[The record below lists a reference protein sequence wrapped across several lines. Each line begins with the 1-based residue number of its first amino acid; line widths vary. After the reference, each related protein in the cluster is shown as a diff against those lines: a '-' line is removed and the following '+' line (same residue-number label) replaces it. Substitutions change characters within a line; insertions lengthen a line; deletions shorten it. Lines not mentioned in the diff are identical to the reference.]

1 MKTPKWTLFVVM
13 TLQGILCSCGTAPDE
28 EDAVIQLQYRIK
40 SVYTNSSANPVQ
52 SAIARAH
59 IYKNSKYRPKVAV
72 TASFSMNDR
81 ILREAGEGSYILND
95 VAVLENPYVL
105 NWTIAGYGDSTL
117 EFADTIGAPM
127 TLSQI
132 ASADTISKGAGTTID
147 YAGSSRTDDSDNK
160 RVYCLIMLDNT
171 GGERDYSDDSHSM
184 FDQSDNGRI
193 ELTPVILEALKPNRR
208 YVLSVERGTSK
219 QVPHSRI
226 RIVSSSFSEL
236 TTPFYLSE

>member
-1 MKTPKWTLFVVM
+1 MVIAI
-13 TLQGILCSCGTAPDE
+13 TLQGFLCSCSTGPDE

-40 SVYTNSSANPVQ
+40 SAYTNSSANLVQ
-52 SAIARAH
+52 SALARAH

-72 TASFSMNDR
+72 TASFSMNDKV
-81 ILREAGEGSYILND
+81 LREAGEGSYILND
-95 VAVLENPYVL
+95 VAVLEKPYVL

-117 EFADTIGAPM
+117 RFADTIGAPI

-132 ASADTISKGAGTTID
+132 ALADTISKGAGTIIE

-193 ELTPVILEALKPNRR
+193 ELTPAILEVLKPNRR
-208 YVLSVERGTSK
+208 YVLSVERGASK
-219 QVPHSRI
+219 QVPQFGI

-236 TTPFYLSE
+236 TMPFYLSE